1 MRLDNTCDQDPGAA
15 QRSTTFLTFFRMS
28 NESSI
33 CSSLNA
39 DRARHP
45 SSLAFLYYMSLL
57 SFEAFPIS
65 RSR

>member
-45 SSLAFLYYMSLL
+45 SSLAFL
-57 SFEAFPIS
+57 
-65 RSR
+65 